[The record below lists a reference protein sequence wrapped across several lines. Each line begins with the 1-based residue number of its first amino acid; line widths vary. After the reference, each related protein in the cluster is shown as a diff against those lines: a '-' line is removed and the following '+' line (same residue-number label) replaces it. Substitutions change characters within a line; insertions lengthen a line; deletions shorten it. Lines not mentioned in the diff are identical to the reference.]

1 MFRQG
6 GVLKSSVAA
15 GASTMI
21 IYSWANVPA
30 CASTPG
36 VSPCY
41 QVAVIDSTH
50 PYEGTHDEPF
60 VSHVTLDPDGDYQLH
75 LVKADM
81 SAYTLAN
88 SYTFSPY
95 PAFDSGN
102 SAGVGVMGAGEYVP
116 QFGDMWQAYDDAFVE
131 YWIPPAGCGKIP
143 YLPPAFFDGYN
154 VGANCTTGT
163 VKGDLSAWFRFGR
176 IWYAHHAEPNY
187 FWVGGVGTTAPIDAV
202 NCQVCSGANPTPQI
216 FGITMATPYTTESFV
231 FAGALEAY
239 CATGDQTI
247 NAVRGTTNHEMGHD
261 FFVNPQGSGGHDDR
275 CQWSSDGGA
284 TCTDVSLPVCN
295 AADDPNACLMNPQ
308 RERWT
313 TKHRFDRWDLIC
325 GWAVCSGSTPPGC
338 CVTCSLPGDGAI
350 RDFADPFQGVSP

>member
-1 MFRQG
+1 
-6 GVLKSSVAA
+6 
-15 GASTMI
+15 
-21 IYSWANVPA
+21 VPA

-239 CATGDQTI
+239 CATGTKLGTATYFLALRLCLRETRDSHLFPCLTPLL
-247 NAVRGTTNHEMGHD
+247 ALRGFKNIA
-261 FFVNPQGSGGHDDR
+261 
-275 CQWSSDGGA
+275 WSS
-284 TCTDVSLPVCN
+284 CF
-295 AADDPNACLMNPQ
+295 PNEGPNFT
-308 RERWT
+308 ERVET
-313 TKHRFDRWDLIC
+313 LC
-325 GWAVCSGSTPPGC
+325 
-338 CVTCSLPGDGAI
+338 
-350 RDFADPFQGVSP
+350 